1 MDFGQLLAK
10 AKAGA
15 KVTRPAWGGSFV
27 TYAEAG
33 DTHLASSQVAGELG
47 IKAGAPLVGAPYLA
61 KIDELGNAT
70 VFIPNAD
77 DLLATDYALR
87 S

>member
-1 MDFGQLLAK
+1 MTFGDLLVK
-10 AKAGA
+10 AKAGE

-27 TYAEAG
+27 IYVDGG
-33 DTHLASSQVAGELG
+33 DKHLASAQVASQLG
-47 IKAGAPLVGAPYLA
+47 IKAGAPLVGGDYLA
-61 KIDELGNAT
+61 LVDANGEQV
-70 VFIPNAD
+70 VFLPNAD

>member
-10 AKAGA
+10 ARAGD

-27 TYAEAG
+27 TYTEQG
-33 DTHLASSQVAGELG
+33 DTHLASGLVASELG
-47 IKAGAPLVGAPYLA
+47 VKSGAPLVGAPYLA
-61 KIDELGNAT
+61 KIDEMGNAS

-77 DLLATDYALR
+77 DLLAMDYALR